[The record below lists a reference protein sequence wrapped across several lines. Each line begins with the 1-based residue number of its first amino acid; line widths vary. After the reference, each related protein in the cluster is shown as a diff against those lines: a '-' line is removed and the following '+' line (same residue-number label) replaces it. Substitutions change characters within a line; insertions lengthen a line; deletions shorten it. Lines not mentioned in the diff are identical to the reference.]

1 MKKSEIKFTVALDQH
16 NFPETIQW
24 EAQDSGTEGIKP
36 CKAVMISLW
45 DSADNGTL
53 RIELWTKQM
62 MVEEMQR
69 FFYETF
75 MSMADTYERATTEKE
90 NAINIRE
97 FAANFGKATKV
108 LK

>member
-1 MKKSEIKFTVALDQH
+1 MKNSEIKFNVRLDEKNH
-16 NFPETIQW
+16 PETIKW
-24 EAQDSGTEGIKP
+24 EAKDSGTDGAKP

-53 RIELWTKQM
+53 RIDLWTKQM
-62 MVEEMQR
+62 MVDEMQR

-75 MSMADTYERATTEKE
+75 MSMADTYERATNEKE
-90 NAINIRE
+90 VALNIRD
-97 FAANFGKATKV
+97 FAIRFGKETKV

>member
-1 MKKSEIKFTVALDQH
+1 MKTSDIKFTVTLDKSNH
-16 NFPETIQW
+16 PDTIHW
-24 EAQDSGTEGIKP
+24 EAKDSGIEGVKP
-36 CKAVMISLW
+36 CKSVMISVW
-45 DSADNGTL
+45 DAADNGTL

-75 MSMADTYERATTEKE
+75 LSMADTYQRATNDKD
-90 NAINIRE
+90 ISDNIRD
-97 FAANFGKATKV
+97 FSKHFGKTTKV